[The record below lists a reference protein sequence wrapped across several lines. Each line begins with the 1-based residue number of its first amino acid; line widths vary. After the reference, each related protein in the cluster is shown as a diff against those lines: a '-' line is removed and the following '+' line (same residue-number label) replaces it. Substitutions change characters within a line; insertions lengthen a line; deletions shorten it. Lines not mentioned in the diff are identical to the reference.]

1 MVVENGN
8 WIMQGVEPNDPKCI
22 HTVEEATTYIEKVG
36 FLPLFKNEITGF
48 SLEEF
53 TVPEYWW
60 SDDPEK
66 DPWKWR
72 EIIAKRGEIAYGK
85 FFGKKA
91 GFISKKWLPVFANYR
106 RDGYDFDALYEDGKA
121 PYKQKLIMDHFMED
135 KSEAEILSNELKQMA
150 GFGKGGEKGFD
161 GVITALMMQLYLCNS
176 DFCKRRNKKGE
187 EYGWN
192 VAVYTT
198 PEHLWGYDT
207 VTADYKEN
215 PKDSLEK
222 LVAHMKVLFPEA
234 TEKEIRKVIK

>member
-72 EIIAKRGEIAYGK
+72 EVIAKRGEIAYGK

-121 PYKQKLIMDHFMED
+121 PYKQKLIMDISWRTSRKLRFYPM
-135 KSEAEILSNELKQMA
+135 SLSKWLA
-150 GFGKGGEKGFD
+150 LEK
-161 GVITALMMQLYLCNS
+161 VERRALMVSLQ
-176 DFCKRRNKKGE
+176 
-187 EYGWN
+187 
-192 VAVYTT
+192 
-198 PEHLWGYDT
+198 HL
-207 VTADYKEN
+207 
-215 PKDSLEK
+215 
-222 LVAHMKVLFPEA
+222 
-234 TEKEIRKVIK
+234 

>member
-22 HTVEEATTYIEKVG
+22 HTVEEAITYIEKVG

-60 SDDPEK
+60 SDDPQK

-91 GFISKKWLPVFANYR
+91 GFISKKWIPVFANYR
-106 RDGYDFDALYEDGKA
+106 RDGYDFDALWDDGKA
-121 PYKQKLIMDHFMED
+121 SIRQKKMMDLFAEENEDAELYSSEIKQ
-135 KSEAEILSNELKQMA
+135 NA
-150 GFGKGGEKGFD
+150 GFGKEGEKGFE
-161 GVITALMMQLYLCNS
+161 GTITNLQ
-176 DFCKRRNKKGE
+176 
-187 EYGWN
+187 
-192 VAVYTT
+192 
-198 PEHLWGYDT
+198 
-207 VTADYKEN
+207 
-215 PKDSLEK
+215 
-222 LVAHMKVLFPEA
+222 HM
-234 TEKEIRKVIK
+234 